1 MKHILFLT
9 SLFISA
15 FSYGQQDLVSTGGDA
30 AGSGGSVSYSIGQ
43 VAYESASGTNG
54 NINQGVQQPF
64 EIFVLEIPELDETFT
79 ASLFPNPTA
88 TSVILSLDITKE
100 GTSLVYELTDV
111 TGKIIRNG
119 RIISNETV
127 INVEEFAEACY
138 FVNVLEGN
146 KRVKTFK
153 LLKNN

>member
-1 MKHILFLT
+1 MKHILFFT
-9 SLFISA
+9 SLLVSSLG
-15 FSYGQQDLVSTGGDA
+15 FSQRDVVSTGGDA
-30 AGSGGSVSYSIGQ
+30 SGSGGSVSYSVGQ
-43 VAYESASGTNG
+43 IAYESASGSNG
-54 NINQGVQQPF
+54 SINQGVQQPF
-64 EIFVLEIPELDETFT
+64 EIFVLAIPELDESFT
-79 ASLFPNPTA
+79 ATLFPNPTA

-100 GTSLVYELTDV
+100 GTRLVYELTDV

-119 RIISNETV
+119 RILSNETI

-138 FVNVLEGN
+138 FVNVLDGN